1 MSNIVARE
9 IPYNK
14 EISPLFPNATPFS
27 IDNFQTKATGS
38 GGSASPI
45 KIDNDAALD
54 NTLSSLMSEYST
66 DTGKDGEKT
75 TSEKKTEGM
84 LTGTSLNLNLLQ
96 GDLFSY
102 GKYDTFKNPIQPFTV
117 SQHGSGGGGVV
128 SYKEGLTNDVSGS
141 SSSSSSTVTTTTS
154 GTTSAGKSQNLLDL
168 EKKLSELTT
177 DYTTQYRLYTDDLL
191 TRSRFLQTNSQ
202 YLNKIVRDISYSGT
216 DVSAAFYYVNSF
228 GYTHRYKDNDIS
240 SVLLY
245 DKKTCPDISRNESL
259 PSDDKTNP
267 FKFTPA
273 SFIDISGSG
282 SAGFSRFADYASY
295 NMVGYTPCLTA
306 KNVKSGSIDPVYA
319 WVDTEGKKHVYEKGI
334 WPDKRHSS
342 CLTSVVGEPIE
353 LTAEQYNAIPTASD
367 TPMKADS
374 ECFRASVSPTI
385 NTKLAEIKKKID
397 DTVAAIKVE
406 NQNILNNAANTTI
419 IQRDKTMAEKWAN
432 LDEDILA
439 QIKTLLGNYYYP
451 AVYVFWCFVILIS
464 VLMIFKFA
472 FLFVSPGGS
481 GSGSGSGDDASNGG
495 ANGGESSG
503 VSLLGVVIMALIVIF
518 AVYYYFSYTYNLN
531 VDITRNDSNSA
542 IPPTPNLN
550 PLPSVLME
558 PLLISVLHLNAT
570 IPPKDPFQLFAVN
583 EPTDVIVT
591 VE

>member
-1 MSNIVARE
+1 MARE

-14 EISPLFPNATPFS
+14 DQSPLFPNATPFS
-27 IDNFQTKATGS
+27 IDNFQTKATG
-38 GGSASPI
+38 GEPPI
-45 KIDNDAALD
+45 RIENDAALD
-54 NTLSSLMSEYST
+54 NTLSALMTDYSA
-66 DTGKDGEKT
+66 DTGKGPEKT
-75 TSEKKTEGM
+75 TSEKKKEGM

-96 GDLFSY
+96 GDIFSY
-102 GKYDTFKNPIQPFTV
+102 GKYDTFKNPIQPFKV
-117 SQHGSGGGGVV
+117 SQQGDGGIV

-141 SSSSSSTVTTTTS
+141 SSTVTTSTS
-154 GTTSAGKSQNLLDL
+154 GTTSAGKSQKLLDL

-259 PSDDKTNP
+259 PSDDRANP
-267 FKFTPA
+267 FKLTPA

-306 KNVKSGSIDPVYA
+306 KNVKSGSTDPVYA
-319 WVDTEGKKHVYEKGI
+319 WVDTEGKKHVYEKGV

-342 CLTSVVGEPIE
+342 CMTSVVGEPIE

-367 TPMKADS
+367 TPMKAES
-374 ECFRASVSPTI
+374 ECFRASVSPNI
-385 NTKLAEIKKKID
+385 NTKLAELKKKID
-397 DTVAAIKVE
+397 DTVDAMKVE

-419 IQRDKTMAEKWAN
+419 IQRDKTFSEKWAN

-439 QIKTLLGNYYYP
+439 QIKTWLGSYYYP
-451 AVYVFWCFVILIS
+451 AVYVFWCFVILVA

-481 GSGSGSGDDASNGG
+481 GVVGG
-495 ANGGESSG
+495 VANGEGEESSG

-531 VDITRNDSNSA
+531 VGITRNDSNSVY
-542 IPPTPNLN
+542 T
-550 PLPSVLME
+550 
-558 PLLISVLHLNAT
+558 AT
-570 IPPKDPFQLFAVN
+570 
-583 EPTDVIVT
+583 
-591 VE
+591 